1 MFQVHT
7 RHMSEHVKLL
17 ADIHIAMYTVSM
29 HSTMGQDSWQHFHI
43 QIAHISQLLAHI
55 ACKVKPYMLQISRTN
70 SWRAHGSFVD
80 TSCRY
85 ITKYLATLETPL
97 HLIQNQEMSIN
108 TIINGRDIVSESY
121 QILHLS
127 LYDGWDWILSKI
139 SIIVWWSKLQCSG
152 KVWRYILH

>member
-1 MFQVHT
+1 M
-7 RHMSEHVKLL
+7 
-17 ADIHIAMYTVSM
+17 
-29 HSTMGQDSWQHFHI
+29 
-43 QIAHISQLLAHI
+43 
-55 ACKVKPYMLQISRTN
+55 
-70 SWRAHGSFVD
+70 
-80 TSCRY
+80 
-85 ITKYLATLETPL
+85 TKYLATLVTPL

-108 TIINGRDIVSESY
+108 TIINGRDIICESY